1 MIFDSPCLY
10 QEMVVRGIA
19 LSKKYNVKYKYVECY
34 LNDFNEVNHR
44 LRKRDSMISQ
54 IKEVNSEEVFKSSI
68 KNNKKPTDYPYMV
81 VDTSRP
87 FESYINEVVNYID
100 E

>member
-1 MIFDSPCLY
+1 
-10 QEMVVRGIA
+10 MVVRGIA